1 MLEIVNG
8 SAPQVQPSPAV
19 APHGGAAP
27 QPDVTKTIAAGPRGR
42 GPGEGGWWLRGAAGV
57 LALLAA
63 AAAAVSWQAQYV
75 MVLAVKHAPV
85 VAAIEAAIPD
95 AGALIFAALGVA
107 LALHGRRALRPRLL
121 NAACIGISLAMNALA
136 AGNGW
141 RDLAIW
147 VMPAAIMPWPAT
159 P

>member
-1 MLEIVNG
+1 
-8 SAPQVQPSPAV
+8 
-19 APHGGAAP
+19 
-27 QPDVTKTIAAGPRGR
+27 
-42 GPGEGGWWLRGAAGV
+42 
-57 LALLAA
+57 
-63 AAAAVSWQAQYV
+63 

-136 AGNGW
+136 AGHDW
-141 RDLAIW
+141 RDLALS
-147 VMPAAIMPWPAT
+147 VMPAALFAPASAT
-159 P
+159 LIRVVPSPPRARPPAAHSA